1 MEKLKQTL
9 VNVAKP
15 QVQSSYQAKP
25 DSRVPTVNEVMGR
38 NMPEK
43 KFRSGAVAATI
54 WANSAVRDGKQ
65 VTYRTVSLQR
75 SYKDKNDE
83 WQNTDSLR
91 TSDLPR
97 AILVLQKAYEYVALN
112 NDEAEEESIY

>member
-1 MEKLKQTL
+1 
-9 VNVAKP
+9 
-15 QVQSSYQAKP
+15 
-25 DSRVPTVNEVMGR
+25 VNEIMGR

-54 WANSAVRDGKQ
+54 WANSAVRDNKP
-65 VTYRTVSLQR
+65 VTYRTIALQR
-75 SYKDKNDE
+75 SYKDKDDA

-112 NDEAEEESIY
+112 SDEIAEEENIY

>member
-1 MEKLKQTL
+1 MEKLTRPVL
-9 VNVAKP
+9 ASVVKP
-15 QVQSSYQAKP
+15 QIKTEP
-25 DSRVPTVNEVMGR
+25 PTVNQVMGR

-43 KFRSGAVAATI
+43 KFRSGAIAATI
-54 WANSAVRDGKQ
+54 WANSAVRDGKA
-65 VTYRTVSLQR
+65 VTYRTISLQR

-97 AILVLQKAYEYVALN
+97 AILVLQKAYEYVALYS
-112 NDEAEEESIY
+112 DEAEEESIY

>member
-1 MEKLKQTL
+1 MEKLNKPTL
-9 VNVAKP
+9 VEKP
-15 QVQSSYQAKP
+15 ANK
-25 DSRVPTVNEVMGR
+25 VPSVNEVMGR
-38 NMPEK
+38 NLPEK

-54 WANSAVRDGKQ
+54 WSNSAVRDNKP
-65 VTYRTVSLQR
+65 VKYRTISLQR

-83 WQNTDSLR
+83 WQSTDSLR

-112 NDEAEEESIY
+112 SEEIEEESIY